1 MSNASNPVVDLLP
14 NPIESPATTFAGVA
28 LFAGVFLLFM
38 GFKEC
43 SGRSSHEMDSGIK
56 KIGLGIVA
64 ALVGAGLLVY
74 AAATFAFGIIDRRQL
89 RGLLRR
95 NPSIDSA

>member
-1 MSNASNPVVDLLP
+1 
-14 NPIESPATTFAGVA
+14 
-28 LFAGVFLLFM
+28 
-38 GFKEC
+38 
-43 SGRSSHEMDSGIK
+43 
-56 KIGLGIVA
+56 
-64 ALVGAGLLVY
+64 LVGAGLLVY

>member
-64 ALVGAGLLVY
+64 ALVSA
-74 AAATFAFGIIDRRQL
+74 AIAATSHASSPQKDEH
-89 RGLLRR
+89 
-95 NPSIDSA
+95 AH